1 MGGDGLLTIAEL
13 KAGLER
19 AGLSCV
25 PKELETM
32 VVGLDGDGSGFI
44 DYSEFLAATLD
55 RRTLLTEDLCWIA
68 FNIFDL
74 DNDGRITQAELKQ
87 VLSVDGVS
95 EAVGLESVESI
106 IKELDKD
113 G

>member
-1 MGGDGLLTIAEL
+1 MG
-13 KAGLER
+13 ER
-19 AGLSCV
+19 AGLSCA
-25 PKELETM
+25 PKEFEAM
-32 VVGLDGDGSGFI
+32 VDGLDGDGSGYI

-55 RRTLLTEDLCWIA
+55 RRTLLTEDVCWIA

-95 EAVGLESVESI
+95 EAVGLKSI
-106 IKELDKD
+106 DCVIKELDTD
-113 G
+113 GDG